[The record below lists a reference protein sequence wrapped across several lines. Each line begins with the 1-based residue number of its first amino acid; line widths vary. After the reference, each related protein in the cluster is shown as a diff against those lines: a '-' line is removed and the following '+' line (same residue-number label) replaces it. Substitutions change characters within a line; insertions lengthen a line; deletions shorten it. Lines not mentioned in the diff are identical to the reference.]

1 MKIKDMEIF
10 LDLLNTQSPTHTA
23 NNFSITQPN
32 VSIVIKNLENKFD
45 GILFERLGK
54 KLLPTPKALELG
66 KNWLKIIQ
74 AYYQSLEKLNDESM
88 LLGEIK
94 IASTQSI
101 SEHFLAPILFDFK
114 AEFKNIEIR
123 SQTQNSK
130 ECLNLLKN
138 GNIEFAIIE
147 AELDEI
153 SLHVSTQANILN
165 YLDAQ
170 VYKDMGAKRVV
181 IARELG
187 LKDAKALKENCDIE
201 LEAFVHGSMCFAYSG
216 RCLISSVQSGRM
228 SNRGSCANDCRFN
241 YELYAKNPENGTLFR
256 LEEDENGTHVFNSK
270 DLNLCSYIE
279 KIMQENCI
287 SAFKIEG
294 RTKSE
299 YYVALTTRTYKMA
312 IQDAL
317 EGKFESSK
325 YEKEI
330 ATLKNRGFTDGY
342 LVSRPL
348 EKTDTQNHNTS
359 IEEGSHQVH
368 AISEDGSFFKCKG
381 KIVLNTPY
389 EILAPLGDV
398 IQTCDNEL
406 GKIYQKEDKYFIEFK
421 KLIAKNNKEFSEIH
435 SGNEHEIQLPNK
447 ISALSFL
454 RKEI

>member
-1 MKIKDMEIF
+1 MIVPEIVAPAGNFTKLKIALAYGAD
-10 LDLLNTQSPTHTA
+10 A
-23 NNFSITQPN
+23 VYAGVNNFSLRSRTAREFNYETFEEAIKYTHDKGRKIYVTLNGFHLGGQIEGLKKHILKLKEMKPDAF
-32 VSIVIKNLENKFD
+32 IVASV
-45 GILFERLGK
+45 G
-54 KLLPTPKALELG
+54 AM
-66 KNWLKIIQ
+66 
-74 AYYQSLEKLNDESM
+74 SLVRE
-88 LLGEIK
+88 
-94 IASTQSI
+94 
-101 SEHFLAPILFDFK
+101 LAP
-114 AEFKNIEIR
+114 EI
-123 SQTQNSK
+123 
-130 ECLNLLKN
+130 
-138 GNIEFAIIE
+138 A
-147 AELDEI
+147 
-153 SLHVSTQANILN
+153 LHVSTQANVLN
-165 YLDAQ
+165 YLDAK

-187 LKDAKALKENCDIE
+187 LKDAKNLKENCDIE

-256 LEEDENGTHVFNSK
+256 LEEDENGTHIFNSK

-287 SAFKIEG
+287 NAFKIEG

-317 EGKFESSK
+317 AGKFDAIK

-348 EKTDTQNHNTS
+348 EKTNTQNHATS

-368 AISEDGSFFKCKG
+368 AIVEDGEYFKCKG
-381 KIVLNTPY
+381 KVVLNTAY
-389 EILAPLGDV
+389 EILNPLGEE
-398 IQTCDNEL
+398 ILECDNEI
-406 GKIYQKEDKYFIEFK
+406 GKIYRKDNKNFVEFK
-421 KLIAKNNKEFSEIH
+421 KIIAKNNKEFSEIH
-435 SGNEHEIQLPNK
+435 SGNENEIKMPSK
-447 ISALSFL
+447 ISEFSFL